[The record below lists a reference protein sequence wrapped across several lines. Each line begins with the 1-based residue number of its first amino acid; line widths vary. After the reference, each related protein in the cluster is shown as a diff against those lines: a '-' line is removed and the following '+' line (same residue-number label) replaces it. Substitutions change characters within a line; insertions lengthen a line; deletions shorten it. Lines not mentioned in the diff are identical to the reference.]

1 MYDDNQIRT
10 CPNNFKFTVCLKVVD
25 TPVLPM
31 LAVSPELPHNQRLQ
45 EAPGAAEKLGCLPAW
60 SDRQQK
66 SDSEETEDTEKKD
79 ERWWK
84 AVKSNKGY
92 IYIYNMVIYRSY
104 SLLICVWSVWCVEI
118 AFFPDCHRLET
129 WLPPCGQGTQE
140 NGSLT
145 SLDTFFVSQRNLKC
159 PELTKVSTLS

>member
-1 MYDDNQIRT
+1 M
-10 CPNNFKFTVCLKVVD
+10 
-25 TPVLPM
+25 LPM

-66 SDSEETEDTEKKD
+66 SHSEDTEDTEKKD
-79 ERWWK
+79 ERWRK

-92 IYIYNMVIYRSY
+92 IYICIYVYMYICIYIYIYIYVVIYGSY
-104 SLLICVWSVWCVEI
+104 SFLICVWSVWCVEI
-118 AFFPDCHRLET
+118 AFFPDCHRWET